1 MVRGEEEGSEETTTH
16 LPNLLYAGVTNT
28 VKQRNKQEQE
38 KSPDQSVILYHM
50 GRENNRMALMRS
62 HAQHA
67 QSSFY
72 HMGRED
78 NRTALMRSRTQQCTV
93 ILLSHGK
100 REQ

>member
-1 MVRGEEEGSEETTTH
+1 MMRREEEGSEETITH
-16 LPNLLYAGVTNT
+16 PPPNLLYAGATNT
-28 VKQRNKQEQE
+28 VKQRNKQEQA

-78 NRTALMRSRTQQCTV
+78 NRTALMRSRAQ
-93 ILLSHGK
+93 
-100 REQ
+100 